1 MANEK
6 SGSGSGFA
14 TSFFFFLIADGPT
27 YISTTYASGSYG
39 TYGCQHI
46 TITTGQNIYSSTF
59 VLHNSQG
66 DAPKLGQPF
75 CCEHSHCRETPFEA
89 GPVVSFFVVL
99 VSAQLVGRRSSP
111 FNILEKNQF
120 RRLHDSGKNPEILA
134 CLGTTRLRTRDL
146 HVVAHVG
153 VRVESGSLPTEVST
167 SEMLGIPST
176 AIVDDRT
183 EIDLTKKSRVFYD
196 PLTFLPF

>member
-1 MANEK
+1 MREK
-6 SGSGSGFA
+6 P
-14 TSFFFFLIADGPT
+14 SFFLSFIADGPT

-46 TITTGQNIYSSTF
+46 TISTGQNMYSATF

-111 FNILEKNQF
+111 FNFLEKNPF
-120 RRLHDSGKNPEILA
+120 RRLHDSGKIRKFLLVLTPPGFEP
-134 CLGTTRLRTRDL
+134 GTSML
-146 HVVAHVG
+146 
-153 VRVESGSLPTEVST
+153 SL
-167 SEMLGIPST
+167 M
-176 AIVDDRT
+176 
-183 EIDLTKKSRVFYD
+183 
-196 PLTFLPF
+196 